1 VTSKRKANQ
10 LLLPETT
17 EPGDSPLTSWAL
29 IELFGHQ
36 RVVGNMSVDPP
47 EFPGM
52 VRVDVPD
59 LLKDGKVVRKGFTR
73 YLGRA
78 SIYGV
83 TPIDEQMVRE
93 LLPSID
99 GTPMA
104 RPLGLGSYRSREEYE

>member
-1 VTSKRKANQ
+1 MAKAKLNGQ
-10 LLLPETT
+10 LALPGTVEPT
-17 EPGDSPLTSWAL
+17 ENALVAWAL

-36 RVVGNMSVDPP
+36 RVVGNMRVDPP

-83 TPIDEQMVRE
+83 TPIDEQTVRE

-104 RPLGLGSYRSREEYE
+104 RPLGLNSYRRDDDY

>member
-1 VTSKRKANQ
+1 MKKDDLTLVEPIPQ
-10 LLLPETT
+10 PE
-17 EPGDSPLTSWAL
+17 ENLTAWAL

-36 RVVGNMSVDPP
+36 RVVGKMTVDPP

-52 VRVDVPD
+52 VRVDIPD
-59 LLKDGKVVRKGFTR
+59 LTQDKKVIRKGFTR

-83 TPIDEQMVRE
+83 TPIDEQMVRD

-99 GTPMA
+99 GTPAA
-104 RPLGLGSYRSREEYE
+104 RPLSLNSFSRNEEY

>member
-1 VTSKRKANQ
+1 MTKKADQ
-10 LLLPETT
+10 LTLV
-17 EPGDSPLTSWAL
+17 DPLQPAEEKLTAWAL

-36 RVVGNMSVDPP
+36 RVVGRMIVDPP

-59 LLKDGKVVRKGFTR
+59 LLKDKKTVRKGFTR

-83 TPIDEQMVRE
+83 TPISEEMVRE

-99 GTPMA
+99 GTPA
-104 RPLGLGSYRSREEYE
+104 QSLSLRSYQRDYEG